1 MFFLLAPI
9 ALVGWAAGS
18 LLSVLVERVLAG
30 GSPREPVLSCA
41 HCPAVRQR
49 QRVLV
54 ATGWLRSRERC
65 AGCGVRPG
73 ARYPLLELS
82 SCLAFVAVAFALA
95 ETDRTALLPAWL
107 YFTAIA
113 VALATIDLASQRLPN
128 AIVLP
133 SYPVLA
139 VLLAGAAVWQRDYP
153 AIVRSLVGGLILFG
167 GYFAI
172 AVSYPRGMGLG
183 DVKLAG
189 LIGAMLAN
197 LSYSALLVGGF
208 GAFLLGASTLPF
220 LYNVWNSGHSGHS
233 QRTRQSQDPFAVRT
247 VHVERRDPRIV
258 LRPADREFVP
268 AVHRRVSQP
277 GTRKLVLLSQETR

>member
-9 ALVGWAAGS
+9 ALLGWAVGS
-18 LLSVLVERVLAG
+18 VLSVLVERVLAG

-41 HCPAVRQR
+41 HCPGVRQR

-54 ATGWLRSRERC
+54 ATGWLRSLERC

-73 ARYPLLELS
+73 TRYPLLELS

-95 ETDRTALLPAWL
+95 KTDRTALLPAWL

-113 VALATIDLASQRLPN
+113 VALATIDLTSQRLPN

-139 VLLAGAAVWQRDYP
+139 MLLTGAAVWQRDYP

-172 AVSYPRGMGLG
+172 AFSYPRGMGLG

-208 GAFLLGASTLPF
+208 GAFLLGGIAGTAVILSARGNRKTPLPF
-220 LYNVWNSGHSGHS
+220 GPFMLSAAILALFFAQPIVSSY
-233 QRTRQSQDPFAVRT
+233 RQFTGV
-247 VHVERRDPRIV
+247 
-258 LRPADREFVP
+258 
-268 AVHRRVSQP
+268 
-277 GTRKLVLLSQETR
+277 